1 VAIQRRDNVRLLAVK
16 PGAAAVLFLAIA
28 THATAQMAMQT
39 SPKAIPAPKKTAA
52 LAPGK
57 VRSYYIAADEV
68 KWDYAPRGRNL
79 TGTPAVEN
87 ESAEG
92 GRSTIFLKAIY
103 REYTDASFKTLKPRP
118 PEWEH
123 LGLLGPLIRA
133 EVGDT
138 IKVIFRNNATVP
150 YSMHPHGVAY
160 DKKSEGAF
168 YNDGTAGAEKAD
180 DLVAPGKTYTYT
192 WAVPVRA
199 GPGPGDPSS
208 ILWMYHSHFV
218 ETRDMNTG
226 LLGPIVIGRRGSGG
240 ADGRPRDVDREFV
253 AAFAIFDETASAYYE
268 ANVANRPP
276 GGRNLRVT
284 DPAFRN
290 SYLMYSI
297 NGFIDGNLPLLTMKK
312 GERVRWYLMSNSN
325 EEDVHGAHW
334 HGETAIVS
342 GMRTDTVPL
351 GPMAMTVADMVP
363 DNVGTWLFHCHVN
376 EHYEG
381 GMQALFRVTP

>member
-1 VAIQRRDNVRLLAVK
+1 MRSKCILRAVLLAVF
-16 PGAAAVLFLAIA
+16 AFSVS
-28 THATAQMAMQT
+28 AQMAHQ
-39 SPKAIPAPKKTAA
+39 PAPAAKKPAKT
-52 LAPGK
+52 
-57 VRSYYIAADEV
+57 RTYFIAADEV

-79 TGTPAVEN
+79 IGAPAVEN

-92 GRSTIFLKAIY
+92 QRSTVFLKAIY
-103 REYTDASFKTLKPRP
+103 REYTDARFKTLKARA

-123 LGLLGPLIRA
+123 LGILGPLIRA

-138 IKVIFRNNATVP
+138 IKVVFRNNAGVP
-150 YSMHPHGVAY
+150 YSLHPHGLEY
-160 DKKSEGAF
+160 DKKSEGAL
-168 YNDGTAGAEKAD
+168 YSDGTSPAEKAD
-180 DLVAPGKTYTYT
+180 DLVGPGQTYTYT
-192 WAVPVRA
+192 WTVPERA
-199 GPGPGDPSS
+199 GPGPADPSS

-218 ETRDMNTG
+218 ESRDMNTG
-226 LLGPIVIGRRGSGG
+226 LLGPIIISRRGSAGS
-240 ADGRPRDVDREFV
+240 DGRPKDVDREFV
-253 AAFAIFDETASAYYE
+253 AAFAIFDETSSAYYE

-276 GGRNLRVT
+276 GRNLRST

-312 GERVRWYLMSNSN
+312 GERVRWYLMSSSN

-334 HGETAIVS
+334 HGATALLN

-351 GPMAMTVADMVP
+351 TPMAMTVADMVP
-363 DNVGTWLFHCHVN
+363 DNPGTWLFHCHVN

-381 GMQALFRVTP
+381 GMQALFRVVP